1 MQAKLTLVFT
11 VLILTLLLPVLF
23 LSFSGS
29 YIKKKKNPTK
39 ILLEEN
45 FLLHATVHESVRTGA
60 TFILF
65 LLFLF

>member
-1 MQAKLTLVFT
+1 MQAKMTLVFT
-11 VLILTLLLPVLF
+11 VLLLTLLLPVRF

-29 YIKKKKNPTK
+29 YIKKILTK